1 MKLESDSERAEV
13 QRLRK
18 RTEKCVKLCQEMGAI
33 DPNPNCI
40 CGQEAYSLS
49 ALALGL
55 RNMVETGRMRNSTCF
70 RLLDLILDLQESAVS
85 DRKAELGLP
94 LRGDQESAS

>member
-1 MKLESDSERAEV
+1 
-13 QRLRK
+13 
-18 RTEKCVKLCQEMGAI
+18 MGAI

-40 CGQEAYSLS
+40 CGREANCLSMLAASL
-49 ALALGL
+49 
-55 RNMVETGRMRNSTCF
+55 RIMVDYGSMRNSTCF